1 MNNSPILAHLQTIKA
16 NPQDWNDPT
25 TVKLLADLL
34 EERINYIESG
44 ILPVPNCAYIHSMT
58 VRLYCSCGDAII
70 ADGTPLGI
78 AAIVENF
85 MERHNGPGHSPC
97 KPREAAK
104 ARNRRSRGLE
114 NPAPKP
120 RQV

>member
-16 NPQDWNDPT
+16 NPRDWNDPT
-25 TVKLLADLL
+25 TVKLLAELL

-58 VRLYCSCGDAII
+58 IRLYCSCGDAEVI
-70 ADGTPLGI
+70 DSDPLGV
-78 AAIVENF
+78 AYFVDSFTAK
-85 MERHNGPGHSPC
+85 HNGPGHSPC
-97 KPREAAK
+97 TPREAAK
-104 ARNRRSRGLE
+104 VRNRRSRGLE